1 MSQFFRTP
9 RTVAFAV
16 LAIAVLA
23 ACGKTQQSATPAAAD
38 KSVPAPV
45 AVAIVNGTTISREEY
60 DIYVKGL
67 LQGKQQELTP
77 EQKNQVLDEM
87 ISMQL
92 LSAQA
97 EKDGVGKDPD
107 TAAQL
112 QVLRI
117 RVLADAASQKFL
129 KGQEP
134 TDAQLHAEYETAIAS
149 MDKTEYHARHILVS
163 SKDQADQIIK
173 KLKGGAKFEDLAKA
187 QSLDTGSKA
196 AGGDL
201 GWFTTSH
208 MVKPFAD
215 AVKGLKKG
223 EITPQPVQTQ
233 YGWHVIQLEDTREA
247 APPPFDQ
254 VKAQLVN
261 AVNRKKL
268 QAYVEDLKKNAK
280 IEKKL

>member
-112 QVLRI
+112 QVLRM

-196 AGGDL
+196 NGGDL

-215 AVKGLKKG
+215 AVKDLKKG

-261 AVNRKKL
+261 AVIRKKL